1 MKSYHVHLY
10 AVAGK
15 SEVNVQ
21 AENDVDARSKALE
34 MANKGE
40 CGPLMPS
47 DCRLTAERIHMH
59 TMDQIEE
66 IRNAVLDRVRKLRQP
81 FLGQYEG
88 AVTEWLIRNVLE
100 CAEQTDPGDIE
111 RA

>member
-1 MKSYHVHLY
+1 
-10 AVAGK
+10 
-15 SEVNVQ
+15 
-21 AENDVDARSKALE
+21 
-34 MANKGE
+34 
-40 CGPLMPS
+40 
-47 DCRLTAERIHMH
+47 MH